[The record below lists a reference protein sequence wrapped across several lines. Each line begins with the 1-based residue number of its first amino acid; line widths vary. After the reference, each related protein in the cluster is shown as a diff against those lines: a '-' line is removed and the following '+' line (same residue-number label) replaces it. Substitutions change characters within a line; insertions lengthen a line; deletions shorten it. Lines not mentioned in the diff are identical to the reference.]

1 MARTDAAAVEGV
13 DKAIERA
20 RAYADAGADVIF
32 SEALTSEEEFRRF
45 ADADVGAPLLAN
57 MTEFGKTPYLTA
69 AQFEAIG
76 YAAVI
81 FPMLAFR
88 SMLKAVDDALG
99 ELRARGTQE
108 GLLDRMKTR
117 AELYELV
124 DYPRYDEYERRFV
137 REVDIPTD

>member
-13 DKAIERA
+13 DKSIERV
-20 RAYADAGADVIF
+20 RGYAAAGAAVIVP
-32 SEALTSEEEFRRF
+32 EGLTTEEEFRRF
-45 ADADVGAPLLAN
+45 ADAGVGAPLLAN

-99 ELRARGTQE
+99 ELRVQGTQAH
-108 GLLDRMKTR
+108 LLDRMKTR
-117 AELYELV
+117 AELYDLV
-124 DYPRYDEYERRFV
+124 DYPVYDEHERRFV
-137 REVDIPTD
+137 REVDVPD